1 MGGARGDG
9 GEAGLGVMSKGVRE
23 ASPGN
28 CESHRQGLKGTQGQS
43 GLQSSS
49 YSPG

>member
-1 MGGARGDG
+1 MVGARGDG

-28 CESHRQGLKGTQGQS
+28 WVVLRAH
-43 GLQSSS
+43 
-49 YSPG
+49 